1 MKYVIKAQRD
11 GWYFKE
17 FQGVSGPPVFGKI
30 QEARLYV
37 CKKDALCDMVRMGQY
52 GQRLADHC
60 LIPKGRSQDPIYLQ
74 KGFYFPHSRKLRF
87 PAFFWH
93 HSK

>member
-17 FQGVSGPPVFGKI
+17 FQGNSGPPVFGKI
-30 QEARLYV
+30 QDARLYV

-52 GQRLADHC
+52 GQRVVALT
-60 LIPKGRSQDPIYLQ
+60 KMGRRNSNGKKSELSSTI
-74 KGFYFPHSRKLRF
+74 
-87 PAFFWH
+87 
-93 HSK
+93 